1 MIKVFESIT
10 ALKKA
15 ATKREAEK
23 KELADVVEQE
33 KLIEMK
39 GERLLA
45 NLQCANTDCRSAP
58 ICSQRCLPSTSD
70 RGQEGRRKP

>member
-1 MIKVFESIT
+1 MIKVFEGIT

-15 ATKREAEK
+15 ATKRDAEK

-39 GERLLA
+39 GE
-45 NLQCANTDCRSAP
+45 
-58 ICSQRCLPSTSD
+58 
-70 RGQEGRRKP
+70 